1 MSLIRFQM
9 LACQVEIAADNPEV
23 IAALRYLA
31 QDAAQD
37 MEPQV
42 QLHYAVTQSP
52 DGFRIL
58 ENGVVVDTQRLA
70 HDVMYVIYGRAH
82 QIAFAALPP
91 HVRIHAGCAAV
102 AGKRVL
108 IVGEKEAGKT
118 TLILRL
124 IQDGVVVNGDETVL
138 VTADGQS
145 WPFPRRFHVRPT
157 TFSLIPELTER
168 QEEFPVSL
176 LSDGGKVY
184 GVAPTDLGR
193 EWAIVPAPIDTLF
206 FLKKNHGGETCAQ
219 EISDEEAFRQLCS
232 HTKFPERSVEWVAL
246 LFKLVNQ
253 TQNRVIING
262 SPREAAAI
270 IRNIVDG

>member
-9 LACQVEIAADNPEV
+9 LACQVEIAADDADV

-42 QLHYAVTQSP
+42 RIHYAVFQGP

-58 ENGVVVDTQRLA
+58 ENGVAVDTQRLA

-82 QIAFAALPP
+82 QIAFGALPP

-118 TLILRL
+118 SLILRL

-157 TFSLIPELTER
+157 TFPLIPELAER
-168 QEEFPVSL
+168 QGEFPVSL

-184 GVAPTDLGR
+184 GIAPTDLGR
-193 EWAIVPAPIDTLF
+193 EWAIAPAPIDALL
-206 FLKKNHGGETCAQ
+206 FLKKNHGGETYAQ
-219 EISDEEAFRQLCS
+219 DISPDEAFRQLCS
-232 HTKFPERSVEWVAL
+232 HTKFPERSVEWFAL
-246 LFKLVNQ
+246 LFRLVNQ
-253 TQNRVIING
+253 AKNRVIING
-262 SPREAAAI
+262 SLSQTAAI
-270 IRNIVDG
+270 VRHIWDG

>member
-9 LACQVEIAADNPEV
+9 LACQVEIAADDAGV
-23 IAALRYLA
+23 ISALRYLA

-42 QLHYAVTQSP
+42 QVHYAVVGGP
-52 DGFRIL
+52 DGFQIL
-58 ENGVVVDTQRLA
+58 ENGVAVGTQRLA
-70 HDVMYVIYGRAH
+70 HDVMYVIYGRIH
-82 QIAFAALPP
+82 HIAFAALPP
-91 HVRIHAGCAAV
+91 HVHIHAGCATV

-124 IQDGVVVNGDETVL
+124 VQDGVAVNGDETVL

-157 TFSLIPELTER
+157 TFPLIPELVGREV
-168 QEEFPVSL
+168 EFPVSL

-193 EWAIVPAPIDTLF
+193 EWTIGPASVDALL
-206 FLKKNHGGETCAQ
+206 FLKKNHGRETYAQ
-219 EISDEEAFRQLCS
+219 EISAEEAFRQLCS
-232 HTKFPERSVEWVAL
+232 HTKFPERSVEWFAL
-246 LFKLVNQ
+246 LFRLVNHAE
-253 TQNRVIING
+253 NRVIING
-262 SPREAAAI
+262 APQEAAE
-270 IRNIVDG
+270 IVKHIWAG